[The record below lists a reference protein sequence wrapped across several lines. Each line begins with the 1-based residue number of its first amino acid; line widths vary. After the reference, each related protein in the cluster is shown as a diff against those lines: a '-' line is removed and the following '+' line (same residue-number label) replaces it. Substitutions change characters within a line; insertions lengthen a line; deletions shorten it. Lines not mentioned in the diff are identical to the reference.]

1 MSFEKLL
8 GELEEFQSMHKS
20 ESANE
25 DKGGDED
32 DKKIA
37 DAAEE
42 NDENHDDDA
51 ATDNQGDDENI
62 DDESMG
68 KSYSFQLDS
77 GETIDAVDGT
87 ELVKSLM
94 TKIDAQEASMNK
106 VMDVAINLIKSQN
119 VEISTLKTE
128 ITKLGSEGRGRKT
141 VVSVAEKPAAGA
153 MQKSEPVGLSGEEF
167 MTKALAAQAAGRI
180 TALEVSIAEGSLL
193 KGLPVRGDIINKV
206 IS

>member
-8 GELEEFQSMHKS
+8 GELEEFQSMQKS
-20 ESANE
+20 EPANDNE
-25 DKGGDED
+25 KVGDDD

-37 DAAEE
+37 EAAEE
-42 NDENHDDDA
+42 NDENHA
-51 ATDNQGDDENI
+51 EADDENGSEEAT

-94 TKIDAQEASMNK
+94 TKIDGQEASMTK
-106 VMDVAINLIKSQN
+106 AMAVTLDLIKSQG
-119 VEISTLKTE
+119 EQISALKTE
-128 ITKLGSEGRGRKT
+128 VTRLGSEGRGRKT
-141 VVSVAEKPAAGA
+141 VVSVAEKPAAGT